1 MARRRGLLSKFHRAF
16 LLQAALISIAAI
28 LSVYFAKIMINE
40 VLIKSAIREEAK
52 FFWSNYDLNPDF
64 PLPGTLN
71 LTGFFDPDLLPLSH
85 SNTLPNTPGFSE
97 FHYPEKNYVLFVS
110 ESRGRT
116 LYLLYNRGQVD
127 HLVLLYGL
135 IPLALVLIVLY
146 LALWLTYRISRR
158 TISPIIQLAE
168 KLDSIDF
175 RGNDFSSLRIEEMS
189 ISNDDDV
196 QILADAIENMG
207 QRLELFTQ
215 RERNFT
221 RDASH
226 ELRSPLTVI
235 NIAADMILSGQQLTD
250 AGIKSVQRIK
260 RAITDM
266 EELTEA
272 FLLLARETDQS
283 LTQESVSLN
292 EVVRDEIERSELLK
306 KNKDLK
312 IKLQEDAQLFTQASE
327 KVVSVL
333 VGNLIRNAILYTD
346 KGNVIIT
353 IGKKCV
359 DIADSGKGID
369 QKQVEQV
376 FQPFYRAND
385 NIHGHGVGLTI
396 VKRLSDRF
404 NWPIEIESEV
414 GKGTRVKICFPN
426 NRNHAHKD

>member
-40 VLIKSAIREEAK
+40 VLIKNAIKQEAD
-52 FFWSNYDLNPDF
+52 FFWSKYQNNPQF
-64 PLPGTLN
+64 PLPSTLN
-71 LTGFFDPDLLPLSH
+71 LTGFFDPKLLPLTH
-85 SNTLPNTPGFSE
+85 RNPLPDTPGFTE
-97 FHYPEKNYVLFVS
+97 YHYPEKNYVLFIS
-110 ESRGRT
+110 KNRGKT

-135 IPLALVLIVLY
+135 IPLALVLIILY

-168 KLDSIDF
+168 KLDKIDF
-175 RGNDFSSLRIEEMS
+175 SGNDFSSLQIDEMS

-215 RERNFT
+215 RERTFT

-235 NIAADMILSGQQLTD
+235 NIAADMIMSGQQLTES
-250 AGIKSVQRIK
+250 GVKSVDRIK

-283 LTQESVSLN
+283 LTQQSVSIN

-312 IKLQEDAQLFTQASE
+312 INLYEEANLATQTSE

-333 VGNLIRNAILYTD
+333 IGNLIRNAILYTD
-346 KGNVIIT
+346 RGNVTIT
-353 IGKKCV
+353 IGKQCV
-359 DIADSGKGID
+359 EIADSGKGID

-376 FQPFYRAND
+376 FQPFYRANAR
-385 NIHGHGVGLTI
+385 IHGHGVGLTI

-404 NWPIEIESEV
+404 NWPIEIDSEV
-414 GKGTRVKICFPN
+414 GKGTRVKVCFQ
-426 NRNHAHKD
+426 KS